1 MATSK
6 CTYIF
11 AAINRT
17 QRKIRP
23 VMLRITSG
31 DAGDERSARRQL
43 AGDYVLLFAGRLP
56 QGGCHA

>member
-17 QRKIRP
+17 QKKVKP
-23 VMLRITSG
+23 VMLRIT
-31 DAGDERSARRQL
+31 ATDEQSARRRY
-43 AGDYVLLFAGRLP
+43 AADYVLVFAGRLP
-56 QGGCHA
+56 LLGGSHV

>member
-17 QRKIRP
+17 QRKIR
-23 VMLRITSG
+23 
-31 DAGDERSARRQL
+31 
-43 AGDYVLLFAGRLP
+43 
-56 QGGCHA
+56 

>member
-1 MATSK
+1 MAISK

-23 VMLRITSG
+23 LMLRIT
-31 DAGDERSARRQL
+31 ACNETTARRQL
-43 AGDYVLLFAGRLP
+43 AGDYILLFAGRLP
-56 QGGCHA
+56 VRAGSHD

>member
-23 VMLRITSG
+23 LMLRIT
-31 DAGDERSARRQL
+31 AGNEASARRQL
-43 AGDYVLLFAGRLP
+43 VSDYVLIFAGRLP
-56 QGGCHA
+56 VQEARDA

>member
-23 VMLRITSG
+23 LMLRITASNE
-31 DAGDERSARRQL
+31 ASARRQL
-43 AGDYVLLFAGRLP
+43 VSDYVLIFAGRLP
-56 QGGCHA
+56 VLETDHA

>member
-17 QRKIRP
+17 QRKVRP
-23 VMLRITSG
+23 LMLRIT
-31 DAGDERSARRQL
+31 ACNEISARRLL
-43 AGDYVLLFAGRLP
+43 AGDYILLFAGRLP
-56 QGGCHA
+56 VKVGFHD

>member
-17 QRKIRP
+17 QKKVKP
-23 VMLRITSG
+23 VMLRVT
-31 DAGDERSARRQL
+31 ALDEQSARRRY
-43 AGDYVLLFAGRLP
+43 ASDYVLLFAGRLP
-56 QGGCHA
+56 VQGGEHV

>member
-17 QRKIRP
+17 QQKISP
-23 VMLRITSG
+23 VMLHIT
-31 DAGDERSARRQL
+31 AENEKTA
-43 AGDYVLLFAGRLP
+43 
-56 QGGCHA
+56 